1 MNSQLPNMKN
11 LKVIVV
17 VIVALLMASCT
28 TSNQSAKPRVAL
40 VMKSLAN
47 EFFKTMQDGAAA
59 HQQAHAADYELIANG
74 IKDELDVARQ
84 VELVEQMIA
93 QQVQASIS
101 ITRPGAQASLPNC
114 AEVEQMV
121 IGN

>member
-1 MNSQLPNMKN
+1 MKN

-28 TSNQSAKPRVAL
+28 TSNHSAKPRVAL

-84 VELVEQMIA
+84 V
-93 QQVQASIS
+93 QASIS
-101 ITRPGAQASLPNC
+101 ITRPGAQASLPNR